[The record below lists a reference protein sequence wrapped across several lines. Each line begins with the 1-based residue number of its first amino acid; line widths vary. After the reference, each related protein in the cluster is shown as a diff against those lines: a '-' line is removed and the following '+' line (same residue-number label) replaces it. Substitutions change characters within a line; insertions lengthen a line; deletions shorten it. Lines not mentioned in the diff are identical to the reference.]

1 MRAGKARAQI
11 NSKRGAGRGSRAA
24 AGESSTAPNGVP
36 CRQGLHRRNPPAAS
50 TIPRPA
56 RWARSRTL
64 MPTLPR
70 DRIRTPGGVRH
81 RGGHIARRRPCER
94 ETAFARLEACAT
106 CGQGRREHR
115 STRNAEP
122 VGGRAQPPVN
132 LRLHRTA
139 CHAGRAS
146 TVEIRRRRA
155 RSPDRRVGRVR
166 KRSCPPCREI
176 AFARLE
182 ACATGETGQRG
193 QRDSRACSRRAFA
206 RLEAHATGGR
216 RRNARGCCCR
226 ALSRGI
232 LSAGD
237 MSRSSSPPRFAPSS
251 TPFSRPRSRR
261 DAAHRHRP
269 THHPE
274 PP

>member
-1 MRAGKARAQI
+1 MPAGPPPSKSAGGEHDPPTGALGAFANAHAHPAARVHSHAWRRTPQGRAHSTTTSMRARDRIRTPGGVRHVRAGKARAQI

-56 RWARSRTL
+56 RWARSQTL

-81 RGGHIARRRPCER
+81 VQA
-94 ETAFARLEACAT
+94 ET
-106 CGQGRREHR
+106 
-115 STRNAEP
+115 
-122 VGGRAQPPVN
+122 
-132 LRLHRTA
+132 
-139 CHAGRAS
+139 
-146 TVEIRRRRA
+146 
-155 RSPDRRVGRVR
+155 
-166 KRSCPPCREI
+166 

-274 PP
+274 SP

>member
-1 MRAGKARAQI
+1 MA
-11 NSKRGAGRGSRAA
+11 
-24 AGESSTAPNGVP
+24 
-36 CRQGLHRRNPPAAS
+36 HRR
-50 TIPRPA
+50 R
-56 RWARSRTL
+56 RSCREHVRKNADGKT
-64 MPTLPR
+64 TE
-70 DRIRTPGGVRH
+70 PGVH
-81 RGGHIARRRPCER
+81 PS
-94 ETAFARLEACAT
+94 AFARLEACAT
-106 CGQGRREHR
+106 CRQGRREHR
-115 STRNAEP
+115 LTRNAKP

-132 LRLHRTA
+132 VRLHRKT
-139 CHAGRAS
+139 HHGHRVD

-155 RSPDRRVGRVR
+155 RSPDWRVGHVR
-166 KRSCPPCREI
+166 ERSCPPCRDT

-182 ACATGETGQRG
+182 AY
-193 QRDSRACSRRAFA
+193 
-206 RLEAHATGGR
+206 ATGGR

-269 THHPE
+269 PHHPE
-274 PP
+274 SP